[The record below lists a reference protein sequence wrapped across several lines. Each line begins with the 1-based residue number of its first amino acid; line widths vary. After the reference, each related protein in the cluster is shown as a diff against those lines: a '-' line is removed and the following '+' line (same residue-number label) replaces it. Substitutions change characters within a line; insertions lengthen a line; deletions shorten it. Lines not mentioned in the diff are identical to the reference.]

1 MTTIPELIERPRERI
16 TPLKWLHTN
25 LFSSWF
31 NGILTF
37 ACLALIYLIL
47 SPLLTWIFTQ
57 ANWGVVTA
65 NLRLFMIGLFPIEQ
79 VWRIWV
85 CVALVTSLLGLSWGI
100 WPQVIRGVAVAY
112 GCALILLAL
121 LPFSGTTRIALLVCG
136 LLIFGGFYIGR
147 LLVDQSR
154 WVVIG
159 WVLTLPFIVYFLRGF
174 GVLLPV
180 IETREWGGLLLTM
193 ILSITGIV
201 FSFPL
206 GVMLAVGRRSSLPA
220 VSLFCT
226 GYIELIRG
234 VPLVTILFM
243 SQIMLPL
250 FIPGGEAIDSIV
262 RAIVGFTLFTAA
274 YIAENVRG
282 GLQAVPN
289 GQYEAARA
297 LGLNP
302 FFTMS
307 LIVLPQ
313 ALRIVIPANVS
324 QFVSLFKDTS
334 LIAIASQLDLLGIG
348 RAVLGQDAFLGL
360 HAEVFVFVAAVYWVF
375 AFSMTYVSRQLEAAL
390 GVGKR

>member
-1 MTTIPELIERPRERI
+1 MTTTPNLIERPRERI
-16 TPLKWLHTN
+16 TPLKWLQIN
-25 LFSSWF
+25 LFSSWY
-31 NGILTF
+31 NSILTF
-37 ACLALIYLIL
+37 VCLAIIYMVL

-57 ANWGVVTA
+57 ANWDVVTV
-65 NLRLFMIGLFPIEQ
+65 NLRLFMIGLFPVEQ

-121 LPFSGTTRIALLVCG
+121 LPFSGTTRISLLVCG
-136 LLIFGGFYIGR
+136 LLIFSGFFLGR
-147 LLVDQSR
+147 LFADRSR

-206 GVMLAVGRRSSLPA
+206 GVLLAVGRRSSLPA
-220 VSLFCT
+220 ISLFCT

-250 FIPGGEAIDSIV
+250 FIPGGEAIDAIV

-302 FFTMS
+302 FLTMC

>member
-16 TPLKWLHTN
+16 TPLKWLRTN
-25 LFSSWF
+25 LFSSWY
-31 NGILTF
+31 NSILTII
-37 ACLALIYLIL
+37 CLTLIYLVL
-47 SPLLTWIFTQ
+47 SQLLTWVFTQ
-57 ANWGVVTA
+57 ANWGVVTT

-79 VWRIWV
+79 VWRVWV

-112 GCALILLAL
+112 GSALILLAL
-121 LPFSGTTRIALLVCG
+121 LPFSSSTRVWLLVCG
-136 LLIFGGFYIGR
+136 ALIFGGFFVGR
-147 LLVDQSR
+147 QFAAPSR
-154 WVVIG
+154 WVVLG
-159 WVLTLPFIVYFLRGF
+159 WVLTLPLIVYFLRGF

-193 ILSITGIV
+193 ILSISGIV

-206 GVMLAVGRRSSLPA
+206 GVLLAVGRRSPLP
-220 VSLFCT
+220 VISLFCT

-250 FIPGGEAIDSIV
+250 FIPGGESIDSIV
-262 RAIVGFTLFTAA
+262 RAIVGFTFFTAA

-282 GLQAVPN
+282 GLQAVPS

-302 FFTMS
+302 FLTMS
-307 LIVLPQ
+307 LIVMPQ

-348 RAVLGQDAFLGL
+348 RAVLGQDEFLGL
-360 HAEVFVFVAAVYWVF
+360 QAEVFVFVAAMYWVF
-375 AFSMTYVSRQLEAAL
+375 AFSMTYVSRQLESAL

>member
-16 TPLKWLHTN
+16 TPLKWLRTN
-25 LFSSWF
+25 LFSSWY
-31 NGILTF
+31 NSILTII
-37 ACLALIYLIL
+37 CLTLIYLVL
-47 SPLLTWIFTQ
+47 SQLLTWVFTQ
-57 ANWGVVTA
+57 ANWGVVTT

-79 VWRIWV
+79 VWRVWV

-112 GCALILLAL
+112 GSALMLLTL
-121 LPFSGTTRIALLVCG
+121 FPFSSSTRVWLLVCG
-136 LLIFGGFYIGR
+136 ALIFGGFFLGR
-147 LLVDQSR
+147 QFAAQSR

-159 WVLTLPFIVYFLRGF
+159 WVLTLPLIVYFLRGF

-193 ILSITGIV
+193 ILSISGIV

-206 GVMLAVGRRSSLPA
+206 GVLLAVGRRSSLPA
-220 VSLFCT
+220 ISLFCT

-302 FFTMS
+302 FLTMS
-307 LIVLPQ
+307 LIVMPQ

-348 RAVLGQDAFLGL
+348 RAVLGQDEFLGL
-360 HAEVFVFVAAVYWVF
+360 QAEVFVFVAAMYWVF
-375 AFSMTYVSRQLEAAL
+375 AFSMTYVSRQLESAL